1 MKAHVINLPRSTD
14 RREHVV
20 TQMAQLGIPYD
31 FVDAVEGR
39 AMSSQERAE
48 LVDESAVAEH
58 PHWLT
63 PGTIGCTLSH
73 RAAYQQIL
81 DSGDEV
87 GFVVEDDIVLP
98 PGTAELLDELAAHM
112 HGREAVLLYYRS
124 FEPCTFSDQDAVELP
139 GWGRLLYPLDVRQPI
154 TTAAYLITREA
165 CEPLVDLVVPVRAAA
180 DSWGFF
186 HDHGA
191 VERLRCVVPRP
202 AGVRTEFK
210 STIDYVSA
218 TSPRVR
224 LTTAIS
230 RHRIFPFH
238 QLLTLNRRRVEKRM
252 TGVRVVSERS
262 PMAAADTGKDGA

>member
-20 TQMAQLGIPYD
+20 TQMAQLGIPYE
-31 FVDAVEGR
+31 FVCAVEGR
-39 AMSSQERAE
+39 AMTAQERTA
-48 LVDESAVAEH
+48 LVDEAAVAEH

-63 PGTIGCTLSH
+63 PGQIGCALSH

-81 DSGDEV
+81 ESGDEV

-98 PGTAELLDELAAHM
+98 PGCGELLEVLSAQM
-112 HGREAVLLYYRS
+112 HGREAILLYYRS
-124 FEPCTFSDQDAVELP
+124 FEPCVFSDQDVVVIPA
-139 GWGRLLYPLDVRQPI
+139 WGKLRYPVDVHQPI

-165 CEPLVDLVVPVRAAA
+165 CEQLVDLVVPVRAGA

-191 VERLRCVVPRP
+191 VHRLRCVVPRP

-224 LTTAIS
+224 LTTAVS
-230 RHRIFPFH
+230 RHRIFPLY
-238 QLLTLNRRRVEKRM
+238 QLLALKRRRLEQRM
-252 TGVRVVSERS
+252 TEVRIVSEPS
-262 PMAAADTGKDGA
+262 PMATRDDPES

>member
-20 TQMAQLGIPYD
+20 TQMAQLGVPYE

-39 AMSSQERAE
+39 AMSADERAA
-48 LVDESAVAEH
+48 LVDEAAVAEH

-81 DSGDEV
+81 DSGDPV

-98 PGTAELLDELAAHM
+98 SGTAALLDELAGHM
-112 HGREAVLLYYRS
+112 QGREAVLLYYRS
-124 FEPCTFSDQDAVELP
+124 FEPCAFSDQDAVDLQ
-139 GWGRLLYPLDVRQPI
+139 GGGRLLYPLDVSQPI

-180 DSWGFF
+180 DSWGYF
-186 HDHGA
+186 HEHGA
-191 VERLRCVVPRP
+191 VDRLRCVVPRP

-224 LTTAIS
+224 LTTAVA
-230 RHRIFPFH
+230 RHRIFPLY
-238 QLLTLNRRRVEKRM
+238 QLLAMNRRRVEKRM
-252 TGVRVVSERS
+252 TGVRIVPERS
-262 PMAAADTGKDGA
+262 PLASPGDREES